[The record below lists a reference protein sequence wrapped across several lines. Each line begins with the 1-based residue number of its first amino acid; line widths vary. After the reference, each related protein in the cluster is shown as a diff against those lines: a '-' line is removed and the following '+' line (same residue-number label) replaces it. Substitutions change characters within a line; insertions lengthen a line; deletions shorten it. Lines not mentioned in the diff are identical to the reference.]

1 MIGSKFIAWAVAIL
15 TVVGAYGLSLAEVRA
30 EDVPPSDAAGEATT
44 PSNAANEG
52 ETKQRPSPPIR
63 FKTVDFQDANGGP
76 GKLKLA
82 GTAGP
87 GSTVYIFVDQQPYVK
102 VVADS
107 EGNWSAE
114 GDLELD
120 GERHMLRAEQYDTET
135 RMLAGRAM
143 VTIGR
148 NPNPEP

>member
-1 MIGSKFIAWAVAIL
+1 MIGSKFIALAVA
-15 TVVGAYGLSLAEVRA
+15 VVAVMGAYGLSLAEARA
-30 EDVPPSDAAGEATT
+30 EDAPSSDAAGEATAPT
-44 PSNAANEG
+44 NANEA
-52 ETKQRPSPPIR
+52 ETKQRPTPPIR

-102 VVADS
+102 VVADG

-120 GERHMLRAEQYDTET
+120 GERHMLRAEQYDMET